1 MRNAL
6 TLVAYAVYSAAW
18 LLLIFLV
25 NSAAPPPEFSKAV
38 VVWAMAIIGTTIPVV
53 NYLNSPS
60 EDRTSLTLSA
70 CLLATAGWVTFILLT
85 YFAVPTVGPRW
96 LFFAVWFTALTGTA
110 IPFAR
115 YLNLRFGKSLPPESV
130 LLRQS
135 IWVGLFG
142 ATCAWLQLGR
152 ALNWATGLLLAAA
165 LVAIEIFL
173 LLRARSRWRPDDS

>member
-1 MRNAL
+1 MKD
-6 TLVAYAVYSAAW
+6 
-18 LLLIFLV
+18 
-25 NSAAPPPEFSKAV
+25 APPP
-38 VVWAMAIIGTTIPVV
+38 
-53 NYLNSPS
+53 PS
-60 EDRTSLTLSA
+60 LSLTLA
-70 CLLATAGWVTFILLT
+70 AWFLALAGWAGVVYVTNFTI
-85 YFAVPTVGPRW
+85 PTVGPRW

-115 YLNLRFGKSLPPESV
+115 YLNLRFGKSIPSESV

-165 LVAIEIFL
+165 LIAIEIFL

>member
-1 MRNAL
+1 MKA
-6 TLVAYAVYSAAW
+6 S
-18 LLLIFLV
+18 
-25 NSAAPPPEFSKAV
+25 PPQ
-38 VVWAMAIIGTTIPVV
+38 
-53 NYLNSPS
+53 PS
-60 EDRTSLTLSA
+60 LSLTLA
-70 CLLATAGWVTFILLT
+70 AWVLALAGWAGVIYLT
-85 YFAVPTVGPRW
+85 NFTIPTVGPRW
-96 LFFAVWFTALTGTA
+96 LFFAVWFVALTGTA

-165 LVAIEIFL
+165 LTAIEIFL

>member
-1 MRNAL
+1 MKDSPPQPSLSLAL
-6 TLVAYAVYSAAW
+6 AAW
-18 LLLIFLV
+18 FL
-25 NSAAPPPEFSKAV
+25 
-38 VVWAMAIIGTTIPVV
+38 AIIGWAGVIYLTNFTI
-53 NYLNSPS
+53 
-60 EDRTSLTLSA
+60 
-70 CLLATAGWVTFILLT
+70 
-85 YFAVPTVGPRW
+85 PTVGPRW
-96 LFFAVWFTALTGTA
+96 LFFAVWFVALTGTA

-135 IWVGLFG
+135 LWFGLFG

-165 LVAIEIFL
+165 LIAIEIFI

>member
-1 MRNAL
+1 MKD
-6 TLVAYAVYSAAW
+6 S
-18 LLLIFLV
+18 
-25 NSAAPPPEFSKAV
+25 PPQ
-38 VVWAMAIIGTTIPVV
+38 
-53 NYLNSPS
+53 PS
-60 EDRTSLTLSA
+60 LSLTLA
-70 CLLATAGWVTFILLT
+70 AWFLALAGWAGVIYLT
-85 YFAVPTVGPRW
+85 NFTIPTVGPRW

-115 YLNLRFGKSLPPESV
+115 YLNLRFGKSLPPEGV

-165 LVAIEIFL
+165 LIAIEIFL

>member
-1 MRNAL
+1 MKA
-6 TLVAYAVYSAAW
+6 S
-18 LLLIFLV
+18 
-25 NSAAPPPEFSKAV
+25 PPKTS
-38 VVWAMAIIGTTIPVV
+38 
-53 NYLNSPS
+53 L
-60 EDRTSLTLSA
+60 SLTLA
-70 CLLATAGWVTFILLT
+70 AWFLALVGWAGVIYLT
-85 YFAVPTVGPRW
+85 NFTIPTVGPRW
-96 LFFAVWFTALTGTA
+96 LFFAVWFVALTGTA

-135 IWVGLFG
+135 LWFGLFG

-165 LVAIEIFL
+165 LIAIEIFI

>member
-1 MRNAL
+1 MKD
-6 TLVAYAVYSAAW
+6 S
-18 LLLIFLV
+18 
-25 NSAAPPPEFSKAV
+25 PPQSS
-38 VVWAMAIIGTTIPVV
+38 
-53 NYLNSPS
+53 L
-60 EDRTSLTLSA
+60 SLTLA
-70 CLLATAGWVTFILLT
+70 AWFLAIAGWAGVIYLVNLT
-85 YFAVPTVGPRW
+85 IPTVGPRW

-115 YLNLRFGKSLPPESV
+115 YLNLRFGKSLPPEGV

-165 LVAIEIFL
+165 LIAIEIFL

>member
-1 MRNAL
+1 MKDSPPHPSLSL
-6 TLVAYAVYSAAW
+6 TLAAW
-18 LLLIFLV
+18 FL
-25 NSAAPPPEFSKAV
+25 
-38 VVWAMAIIGTTIPVV
+38 AIIGWAGVIYLTNFTI
-53 NYLNSPS
+53 
-60 EDRTSLTLSA
+60 
-70 CLLATAGWVTFILLT
+70 
-85 YFAVPTVGPRW
+85 PTVGPRW

-165 LVAIEIFL
+165 LAAIEIFL

>member
-1 MRNAL
+1 MKDSPA
-6 TLVAYAVYSAAW
+6 
-18 LLLIFLV
+18 
-25 NSAAPPPEFSKAV
+25 
-38 VVWAMAIIGTTIPVV
+38 
-53 NYLNSPS
+53 SPS
-60 EDRTSLTLSA
+60 LSLTLA
-70 CLLATAGWVTFILLT
+70 AWFLALAGWAGVIYLT
-85 YFAVPTVGPRW
+85 NFTIPTVGPRW

-115 YLNLRFGKSLPPESV
+115 YLNLRFGKTLPPESV

-152 ALNWATGLLLAAA
+152 VLNWATALLLAAA

-173 LLRARSRWRPDDS
+173 LLRARSRWRPDGS